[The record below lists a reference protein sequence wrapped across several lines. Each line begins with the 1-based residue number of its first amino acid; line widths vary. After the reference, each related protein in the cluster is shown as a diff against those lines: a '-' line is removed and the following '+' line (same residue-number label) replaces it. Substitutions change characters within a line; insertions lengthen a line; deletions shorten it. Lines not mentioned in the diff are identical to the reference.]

1 MKSKKMNE
9 RIQEIAWRGLFAR
22 PDLVYNDWLSDDLN
36 SVKDLIKIFDELND
50 KLNRPIDGQMADVYK
65 QEFMDKIKGLE

>member
-36 SVKDLIKIFDELND
+36 NVKELVKIFDELND
-50 KLNRPIDGQMADVYK
+50 KLNRPIDQKMADVYK

>member
-36 SVKDLIKIFDELND
+36 NVKELVKIFDELND

>member
-36 SVKDLIKIFDELND
+36 NVKELVKIFDELND
-50 KLNRPIDGQMADVYK
+50 NLNRPIDGQMADVYK

>member
-1 MKSKKMNE
+1 MNE

>member
-1 MKSKKMNE
+1 MNE

-36 SVKDLIKIFDELND
+36 NVKELVKIFDELND
-50 KLNRPIDGQMADVYK
+50 KLNRPIDQKMADVYK